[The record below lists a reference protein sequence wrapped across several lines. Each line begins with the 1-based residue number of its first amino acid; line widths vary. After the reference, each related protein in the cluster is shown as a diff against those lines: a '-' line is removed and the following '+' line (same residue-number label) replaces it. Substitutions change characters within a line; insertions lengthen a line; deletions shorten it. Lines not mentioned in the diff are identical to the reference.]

1 MKNLLCI
8 VTVLLLSG
16 NVAAQQ
22 AVDLGLSVLWADC
35 NVGAAGP
42 EDAGIYVAWGELQP
56 KDEYLMKNYRFCSGE
71 FSSPTKYFAYD
82 GNETFTE
89 PDGKTVLEPEDDV
102 ATVMLGSGWRS
113 PSHEE
118 FQELANSCTWEWIAD
133 EAHPGYRVTGPNGNS
148 IFLPAAGIYTGS
160 KLMYNG
166 HEGYYW
172 TSQSL
177 YIPDN
182 AYCLR
187 FTPRLIGHPNFKST
201 RRFNGCTVRAVAEAT
216 SMPLVIFD
224 TDIASSADD
233 LFALEMLYRYE
244 DEGRCR
250 LLGVVVDREGER
262 NAAFADV
269 MNTYFGHGDVPVGL
283 VRDGIKE
290 PKVWIDYAHVADTKD
305 GEGQPMFRRS
315 VADYSQ
321 LSDGWRLY
329 RRLLAAQPDHSVSIV
344 SVGFVTCLAQLLT
357 SGADEYSSLTGVE
370 LVRRKVKCIYLQGG
384 VFGEAVEP
392 DFNFAQSITF
402 AKTFFQNWPQEVD
415 MVFSPMEVG
424 QDVEYTP
431 GLVIADVSWT
441 DAHPIKQVYM
451 QCDCNTG
458 QRMWDVMPVV
468 QAVEG
473 DTLFTLSQ
481 RGTVRITD
489 QAETI
494 FTPSATG
501 NVRYQL
507 PGSEAWAAQMLEKI
521 RRYNKMK

>member
-1 MKNLLCI
+1 MKKKYLWMM
-8 VTVLLLSG
+8 
-16 NVAAQQ
+16 AAILVCGMMTALTSCSNDDD
-22 AVDLGLSVLWADC
+22 AV
-35 NVGAAGP
+35 
-42 EDAGIYVAWGELQP
+42 
-56 KDEYLMKNYRFCSGE
+56 
-71 FSSPTKYFAYD
+71 
-82 GNETFTE
+82 
-89 PDGKTVLEPEDDV
+89 EPEQQV
-102 ATVMLGSGWRS
+102 YSG
-113 PSHEE
+113 
-118 FQELANSCTWEWIAD
+118 
-133 EAHPGYRVTGPNGNS
+133 V
-148 IFLPAAGIYTGS
+148 
-160 KLMYNG
+160 
-166 HEGYYW
+166 
-172 TSQSL
+172 
-177 YIPDN
+177 
-182 AYCLR
+182 
-187 FTPRLIGHPNFKST
+187 
-201 RRFNGCTVRAVAEAT
+201 
-216 SMPLVIFD
+216 PLVIFD
-224 TDIASSADD
+224 TDIGSSADD

-250 LLGVVVDREGER
+250 LLGVMVDREGER

-305 GEGQPMFRRS
+305 GQDGNPMFRRT

-321 LSDGWRLY
+321 LPDGWRLY

-344 SVGFVTCLAQLLT
+344 SVGFVTCLAQLLA
-357 SGADEYSSLTGVE
+357 SGADEYSSLSGVE

-392 DFNFAQSITF
+392 DFNFAQGITF
-402 AKTFFQNWPQEVD
+402 SKPFFQNWPQEVD
-415 MVFSPMEVG
+415 MVFSPMEAG

-431 GLVIADVSWT
+431 EQVIADVSWT

-473 DTLFTLSQ
+473 DALFSLSG
-481 RGTVRITD
+481 RGTVTLTD

-501 NVRYQL
+501 NCRYQL

-521 RRYNKMK
+521 RNVNKQR